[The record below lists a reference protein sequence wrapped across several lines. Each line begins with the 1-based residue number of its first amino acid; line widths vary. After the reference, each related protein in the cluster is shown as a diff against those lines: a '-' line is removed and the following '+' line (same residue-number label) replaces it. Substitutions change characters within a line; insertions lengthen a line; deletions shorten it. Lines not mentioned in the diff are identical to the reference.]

1 MTMTAM
7 NIEFSNL
14 RQAENIVD
22 SLLELKTTIEQRLNL
37 KQAGGRKRIQLNN
50 NMVMRICFLIG
61 LSLRTPRDMK
71 AVEAVALS
79 KSSQRIV
86 PSFFTKNDLG
96 KIYAPLLKL
105 RYAKCNVNW
114 EEQATLSRIVAYEI
128 LLGRDWL
135 MEENHLEECLMAQYG
150 TRKKTYMIPRL
161 NISIGTYEG
170 DMDATLDL
178 NGRDVNNTQI
188 LIAGTTGSGK
198 TNLLALLASRLRQE
212 TVDTNYPVNFLLF
225 DYKGEFSD
233 PKNRAWLNYLEVDET
248 AILDP
253 MQHPLP
259 FTPFRDFSHS
269 SINEVNLYST
279 ELASALTA
287 LDNTKISANMSN
299 RLSEA
304 IMDAY
309 QQTGYHPFS
318 LQRLLNCYQARQKD
332 AENMDSIS
340 SVLSQMVRGN
350 IFAEQDSTSL
360 VDNSFIV
367 KLDSYPKEGV
377 LAKAIVYF
385 MISKLNS
392 IYEQLPPQATSEECV
407 ELRHFTIIDEAHY
420 MLGFDNRPLRN
431 LIAVG
436 RNKGMSI
443 ILATQSMDSYR
454 SKYFDFYTNAQYP
467 LIMKQQTINDS
478 VLRDLYGLSQR
489 EMQNLRQDIAALGKG
504 ELLIKNQDAYL
515 LGMGK
520 KWKKISVARLI

>member
-1 MTMTAM
+1 M

-22 SLLELKTTIEQRLNL
+22 SLMELKNTIEQRLNL
-37 KQAGGRKRIQLNN
+37 KQTGGVKRIQLNN
-50 NMVMRICFLIG
+50 NMVMRICFLTG
-61 LSLRTPRDMK
+61 LSLNAPRDMK
-71 AVEAVALS
+71 AVEAIVLS

-114 EEQATLSRIVAYEI
+114 EEAATLSRIVAYEI
-128 LLGRDWL
+128 LCGRDYL
-135 MEENHLEECLMAQYG
+135 MEDNHLEECLMEQHG
-150 TRKKTYMIPRL
+150 TRKRTFSIPRL
-161 NISIGTYEG
+161 NIGIGTYEG
-170 DMDATLDL
+170 DMEATLDL

-198 TNLLALLASRLRQE
+198 TNLLALLTSRIRQE
-212 TVDTNYPVNFLLF
+212 TVDTKYPVNFLLF

-233 PKNRAWLNYLEVDET
+233 PKNRAWLSHLEVDET

-253 MQHPLP
+253 MKSPLP
-259 FTPFRDFSHS
+259 FTPFKDFSKS

-287 LDNTKISANMSN
+287 LDNTKISANMAN

-309 QQTGYHPFS
+309 RQTGYRPIS
-318 LQRLLNCYQARQKD
+318 LGLLLKCYQARQKD
-332 AENMDSIS
+332 AETMDSIS

-350 IFAEQDSTSL
+350 IFAESDSMSL
-360 VDNSFIV
+360 VDNCYIV
-367 KLDSYPKEGV
+367 KLDSFPKEGV
-377 LAKAIVYF
+377 LAKAVVYF

-392 IYEQLPPQATSEECV
+392 IYEQLPPQATNDECV

-454 SKYFDFYTNAQYP
+454 SKHFDFYTNAQYP

-489 EMQNLRQDIAALGKG
+489 EMQSLRQDIAALGKG

-520 KWKKISVARLI
+520 KWKKITVNRLI